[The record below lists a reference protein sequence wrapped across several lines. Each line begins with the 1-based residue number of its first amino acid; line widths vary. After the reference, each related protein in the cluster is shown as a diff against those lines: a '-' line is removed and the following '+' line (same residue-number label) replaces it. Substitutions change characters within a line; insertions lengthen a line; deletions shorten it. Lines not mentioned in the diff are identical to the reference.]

1 MDRIDQDNPLEL
13 RRKLGKR
20 LGLAA
25 LLIVILL
32 VALAAFDYLSQ
43 LEREDSNQ
51 PVAPVQPRIGP
62 SIISSRPIE
71 SAVPDEEPVTPSP
84 DLAPLP
90 PATEPPPA
98 EVAAQPTVTATPPAA
113 SLPVPTALPKSAT
126 PVPPP
131 PKIASVPSPVQPSPL
146 AAPATAVPEDSSS
159 APVLGAPASAR
170 LPVPAGA
177 GVAPPRPVLSRL
189 AAGFVLQAG
198 VFTSTERAEE
208 LKARLLMAGVP
219 VTIESRVQVGP
230 FATQREANAARKKIR
245 ELGIESILIPPRAG
259 RR

>member
-1 MDRIDQDNPLEL
+1 MDRIDRDNPLEL

-43 LEREDSNQ
+43 LEREDSSQ
-51 PVAPVQPRIGP
+51 PVPPVQPRIGP

-71 SAVPDEEPVTPSP
+71 SAAPDEEPVTPSP

-90 PATEPPPA
+90 PA
-98 EVAAQPTVTATPPAA
+98 EVAAQPTVTSTPPAPP
-113 SLPVPTALPKSAT
+113 LPAPTALPQSAA

-131 PKIASVPSPVQPSPL
+131 PKIASVPSPVQP
-146 AAPATAVPEDSSS
+146 APPAAVPEDSSS

-170 LPVPAGA
+170 LPVPASGRA
-177 GVAPPRPVLSRL
+177 APPPPVLSRL

-208 LKARLLMAGVP
+208 LKARLLLAGVP

-230 FATQREANAARKKIR
+230 FASQREANAARKKIR